1 MIVKQ
6 FFPNIIIILRT
17 FYRRL
22 YGGIVVKN
30 VRTRMYHFS
39 DSHFGQQFC
48 APISTAYF
56 GCDLTETRINFLSR
70 KDNSL

>member
-6 FFPNIIIILRT
+6 FCPNIIIILRT

-39 DSHFGQQFC
+39 DSHLDNNSVRLYRQ
-48 APISTAYF
+48 
-56 GCDLTETRINFLSR
+56 LTLDVI
-70 KDNSL
+70 

>member
-39 DSHFGQQFC
+39 DSHLDNNSVRLYRQ
-48 APISTAYF
+48 
-56 GCDLTETRINFLSR
+56 LTLDVI
-70 KDNSL
+70 

>member
-6 FFPNIIIILRT
+6 FCPNIIIILRT

-22 YGGIVVKN
+22 YGGIVGKIA
-30 VRTRMYHFS
+30 RTRMYHFS
-39 DSHFGQQFC
+39 DSHFGQQLC

-56 GCDLTETRINFLSR
+56 
-70 KDNSL
+70 

>member
-17 FYRRL
+17 FYRHL
-22 YGGIVVKN
+22 YGGIVGKI

-56 GCDLTETRINFLSR
+56 GCDFTETRINFLSR

>member
-6 FFPNIIIILRT
+6 FCPNIIIILRT
-17 FYRRL
+17 FYSRL

-39 DSHFGQQFC
+39 DSHLDNNSVRLYRQ
-48 APISTAYF
+48 
-56 GCDLTETRINFLSR
+56 LTLDVI
-70 KDNSL
+70 

>member
-6 FFPNIIIILRT
+6 FCPNIIIILRT

-22 YGGIVVKN
+22 YGGIVGKI

-39 DSHFGQQFC
+39 DSHLDNNSVRLYRQ
-48 APISTAYF
+48 
-56 GCDLTETRINFLSR
+56 LTLDVI
-70 KDNSL
+70 